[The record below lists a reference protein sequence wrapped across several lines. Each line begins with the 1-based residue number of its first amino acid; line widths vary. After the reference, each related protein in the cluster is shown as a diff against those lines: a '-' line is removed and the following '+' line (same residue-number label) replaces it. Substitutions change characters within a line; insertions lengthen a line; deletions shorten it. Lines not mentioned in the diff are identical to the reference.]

1 MRISD
6 WSSDVCSSDLPGP
19 IRYHCPPV
27 ALSGPPVTLSG
38 AAAPSGSRTAKRKM
52 MKHNDFLRAAAALT
66 VTLGLAAAPHAV
78 SAQEASPFAAR
89 QSEALARRVQPLPLA
104 PPAVLVGWRRRDGQ
118 QKPARDARPHAEA

>member
-1 MRISD
+1 MNVAARRRERDD
-6 WSSDVCSSDLPGP
+6 WRRRRAAQPTCDLRYPGP

-66 VTLGLAAAPHAV
+66 VTLGLAAAPPAV
-78 SAQEASPFAAR
+78 PAQEDRKGVVEGKRGAV
-89 QSEALARRVQPLPLA
+89 RVDL
-104 PPAVLVGWRRRDGQ
+104 GGG
-118 QKPARDARPHAEA
+118 RP

>member
-1 MRISD
+1 MNVAARRRERDD
-6 WSSDVCSSDLPGP
+6 WRRRRAAQPTCDLRYPGP

-66 VTLGLAAAPHAV
+66 VTLGLAATPRSEEHTSDLQSLMRISYAV
-78 SAQEASPFAAR
+78 FCLTKKKTNIISNT
-89 QSEALARRVQPLPLA
+89 QPNT
-104 PPAVLVGWRRRDGQ
+104 
-118 QKPARDARPHAEA
+118 